1 MKKDNLVRIG
11 KSLLQ
16 HGKHND
22 RIYILK
28 MAPDDGEIIFDS
40 IEKLQEKYSYGK
52 IIGKIP
58 ESIFSLF
65 EKKGFIREAWIEG
78 FFQRKENVFF
88 MSKFFDLKRSK
99 DQKNEV
105 IPDKKN
111 IFETTHHTVFPI
123 KNLTGKDVF
132 SLKKLYRKVFK
143 TYPFPVHSAFYLYQT
158 MRNNVFYSGIYDRGK
173 LIAAASAETD
183 FKNLNAEMTD
193 FAVLPEYRKKG
204 LASLL
209 LSHLEKRMAPKGI
222 QTFYTIARSASYG
235 MNQVFA
241 SASYLF
247 SGKLIN
253 NTEINGSIENMNV
266 WFKNYSPETNF

>member
-1 MKKDNLVRIG
+1 MKKDKLVRIG

-16 HGKHND
+16 HGKHNN

-28 MAPDDGEIIFDS
+28 MAPEDEQIIFDL
-40 IEKLQEKYSYGK
+40 IEKIQMKYSYEK

-58 ESIFSLF
+58 ERISSLF
-65 EKKGFIREAWIEG
+65 EKRGFIREAWIEG
-78 FFQRKENVFF
+78 FYQKKENVFF

-99 DQKNEV
+99 DQKNEFV
-105 IPDKKN
+105 PEKKD
-111 IFETTHHTVFPI
+111 IFETKENSFFQI
-123 KNLTGKDVF
+123 KDLGGKDIF
-132 SLKKLYRKVFK
+132 PLKNLYRKVFK
-143 TYPFPVHSAFYLYQT
+143 TYPFPVHSALYLYKT
-158 MRNNVFYSGIYDRGK
+158 MRKDFFYSGIYDQGK
-173 LIAAASAETD
+173 LIGAASAETD

-209 LSHLEKRMAPKGI
+209 LSHLEKRMASKGI
-222 QTFYTIARSASYG
+222 LTFYTIARSASYG

-241 SASYLF
+241 SAGYLF

-253 NTEINGSIENMNV
+253 NTEIDGSIENMNV
-266 WFKNYSPETNF
+266 WFKN